1 MKLLLIDIDILAT
14 LGQQSMLKY
23 CNLDRLDKV
32 LPTKLDPKLRVRKL
46 EPNKKKGANV
56 PDPAQ
61 PEL

>member
-32 LPTKLDPKLRVRKL
+32 FTHQARPKIACEKTWTK
-46 EPNKKKGANV
+46 
-56 PDPAQ
+56 
-61 PEL
+61 